1 MGTMTCYLDRDGYN
15 DNAYWSQNVV
25 LYFDRGTA
33 WEASIRVK
41 RVILAY
47 TFKHD
52 PNNAA
57 NAIFEIDPYGTTI
70 EYEWIHQ
77 IGGIGDTMNVEFD
90 VPALNNLHVKIQ
102 NIRADYPG
110 HMTITPSSYTI
121 PWSQLTLSDTGKLPI
136 QNATVYWLPQY
147 SSYSDS
153 GTFDA
158 GNFYAPGKLE
168 IQFPDT
174 LTTGGAYKTVNYSW
188 AGGTRFLAGVEIQT
202 QGGETIQ
209 KLVAVIQTTTS
220 YFTFNMDTYLYGYF
234 FPTEAEGTI
243 KFMVDWVDDKSF
255 DYPKPRFTAEEE
267 CTVTINASAPT
278 ISNVTVSDANGYL
291 STYLGYVAGQ
301 SKYQLSARIATN
313 YSATLTDLEVTV
325 SGSGNVYSP
334 SFSLVQTVYYG
345 STSIPKYYYYDISG
359 TFVMEEPLSTD
370 DYKIT
375 IKATDS
381 RGKVTTS
388 SKTQTVIDW
397 FTPMLVNAAVH
408 RGRYSGGTFT
418 PDDEGGYVKIDWS
431 VKFAPVNNRNSRQL
445 KITAPDGQHTESL
458 TAYEQSGYRISQAS
472 TESSFI
478 IVLTLTDSFATFTR
492 TISLSTAGVALD
504 ILRGG
509 KGIGIG
515 KVAEMEETIDFN
527 PQWDIRVYGMT
538 LAEYIEY
545 VVGQMNT

>member
-1 MGTMTCYLDRDGYN
+1 MGTMTCVLNREGFN
-15 DNAYWSQNVV
+15 SNANSEMSID
-25 LYFDRGTA
+25 LYYARGTS
-33 WEASIRVK
+33 WEASLRVRRIR
-41 RVILAY
+41 LAY
-47 TFKHD
+47 TFKID
-52 PNNAA
+52 PSNEA
-57 NAIFEIDPYGTTI
+57 NAIFEIDKNNTTV
-70 EYEWIHQ
+70 EYEWLHQ
-77 IGGIGDTMNVEFD
+77 IGGILDTFNVEFD
-90 VPALNNLHVKIQ
+90 VPKLNNLHVKIAYIQ
-102 NIRADYPG
+102 GDYPG
-110 HMTITPSSYTI
+110 QMVITPSNYTI
-121 PWSQLTLSDTGKLPI
+121 AWNQLELSNSGELPI
-136 QNATVYWLPQY
+136 QNATVYWLPEY
-147 SSYSDS
+147 SSYTDS
-153 GTFDA
+153 RTFVA
-158 GNFYAPGKLE
+158 GSFYAPGKLS

-188 AGGTRFLAGVEIQT
+188 AGGTRFIAGVEIQT

-209 KLVAVIQTTTS
+209 QIVNAIRTTTS
-220 YFTFNMDTYLYGYF
+220 YFTFNMDTYLYGSF

-243 KFMVDWVDDKSF
+243 KFVVDWVDNKSF
-255 DYPKPRFTAEEE
+255 DYPYPSFTAEEE

-278 ISNVTVSDANGYL
+278 ISNVTVSDAKGYL

-301 SKYQLSARIATN
+301 SKYQLSARIVTN

-345 STSIPKYYYYDISG
+345 STSIPQYYYYDISG

-375 IKATDS
+375 IKATDG

-388 SKTQTVIDW
+388 AKTQAVIDW

-472 TESSFI
+472 TESSFS

-509 KGIGIG
+509 KGLGIG
-515 KVAEMEETIDFN
+515 KVAELEETIDFN

-545 VVGQMNT
+545 IVGQMNT